1 MANTIDTS
9 LLLSNYKE
17 AKSKTGSNEL
27 GKDDFLKLLITQ
39 LQNQDPT
46 NPMNDTDFI
55 AQMASFSSLEQMSNI
70 NTSINKLVEQD
81 KQSQLIS
88 YHQFIGQDV
97 TWHKVNEAEDG
108 TIEIIE
114 GNGTVAGIQFKE
126 DQVIILL
133 EDGTELEP
141 ANISQVNETVKESA
155 MMQASMMIGKTVT
168 YLNDKQE
175 EVSAAVNSVSF
186 KDGKTFYHLDDAA
199 NTILSSSQMIKIS
212 KEGG

>member
-1 MANTIDTS
+1 M
-9 LLLSNYKE
+9 LSTYKE
-17 AKSKTGSNEL
+17 AKSKTGSSEL

-55 AQMASFSSLEQMSNI
+55 AQMANFSSLEQMTNI
-70 NTSINKLVEQD
+70 NSSINKLVEQD

-97 TWHKVNEAEDG
+97 TWHKVNELEDG
-108 TIEIIE
+108 TAEITE
-114 GNGTVAGIQFKE
+114 GSGTVAGIQFKE

-133 EDGTELEP
+133 DDGTELEP

-155 MMQASMMIGKTVT
+155 MMQASMMIGKMVS
-168 YLNDKQE
+168 YLNEQQE
-175 EVSAAVNSVSF
+175 EVGATVQSVSF
-186 KDGKTFYHLDDAA
+186 NKGKTSFHLNDGAS
-199 NTILSSSQMIKIS
+199 TILSPSQIIKIS
-212 KEGG
+212 K

>member
-1 MANTIDTS
+1 MTNTIDTS
-9 LLLSNYKE
+9 YMLSTYKE

-55 AQMASFSSLEQMSNI
+55 AQMANFSSLEQMTNI
-70 NTSINKLVEQD
+70 NSSINKLVEQD

-97 TWHKVNEAEDG
+97 TWHKVNELEDG
-108 TIEIIE
+108 TAEIIE
-114 GNGTVAGIQFKE
+114 GSGTVAGIQFKE

-133 EDGTELEP
+133 DDGTELEP

-155 MMQASMMIGKTVT
+155 MMQASMMIGKMVS
-168 YLNDKQE
+168 YLNEQQE
-175 EVSAAVNSVSF
+175 EVEATVQSVSF
-186 KDGKTFYHLDDAA
+186 NKGKTSFHLNDGTS
-199 NTILSSSQMIKIS
+199 TILSPSQIIKIS
-212 KEGG
+212 N

>member
-1 MANTIDTS
+1 MTNTIDTS
-9 LLLSNYKE
+9 YMLSSYKE

-55 AQMASFSSLEQMSNI
+55 AQMANFSTLEQMTNI
-70 NTSINKLVEQD
+70 NSSINKLVEQD

-97 TWHKVNEAEDG
+97 TWHKVNELKDG
-108 TIEIIE
+108 TAEIIE
-114 GNGTVAGIQFKE
+114 GSGTVAGIQFKE

-133 EDGTELEP
+133 DDGTELEP

-155 MMQASMMIGKTVT
+155 MMQASMMIGKLVS
-168 YLNDKQE
+168 YLNEQQE
-175 EVSAAVNSVSF
+175 EVEAQVQSVSF
-186 KDGKTFYHLDDAA
+186 NKGKTSFHLNDGA
-199 NTILSSSQMIKIS
+199 NTILSPSQIIKIS
-212 KEGG
+212 K